1 MEMIK
6 KLIYLL
12 LLLTVFDVAYCQ
24 DLDEEIGE
32 GTTFE
37 YNKHYPRVNVVPYD
51 NDRAA
56 KALKYKESSAYKS
69 LNGSWAFVLKK
80 GEVLGRQ
87 DVNIDSMNIGAWSAI
102 NVPGRWETNGNKVK
116 ALPLKN
122 MLSVQS
128 VENPVGLYFKEIE
141 IGEEWKN
148 QICYLYIGA
157 ARGAYTVWINGKY
170 VGYSEDSKTPSEF
183 DITPYLVWDKKGLK
197 KNNILIQLQ
206 SVSNGSLLE
215 SKIPLSLTGIER
227 DVALYAKPICNISDY
242 SVECDYIQATG
253 AGKIEMTVSL
263 ENHKKKGEYYVE
275 VMVLNDKGKEV
286 DRMGKWAEFEKRF
299 ATDVNFARTLPKV
312 EPWDEYNPNLYTII
326 IRLKNKNM
334 ETEEMMAAKVGFRNI
349 DYSKGILVIN
359 GNKVK
364 IRGVVYSDYTAMV
377 GGFSEKNMRAELQM
391 MKDNNINAVRIV
403 YFPVHPIFY
412 DLCDEYGIYVFNEAN
427 IQPYHFDRT
436 LSTNK
441 DYSSAF
447 IGRVR
452 NMYERDKNHPSI
464 VAWSLGDANENGICF
479 EDAYVFLRQKDK
491 VRPIVFNGT
500 ETGTNTDFVFT
511 KYKTMDDMFAFIQK
525 RQLQSLI
532 MSEYGSTQG
541 NSFGGKTQEMWK
553 QIRQNDILQGGFIA
567 YWNDMEIYD
576 ANKGEDVKIQ
586 GIIDSKGVAK
596 PYLSEIK
603 KLHGFI
609 EIEYVDKRK
618 GRFKVKNNHEY
629 KTLKDFRMEYMIYSN
644 LKPTVVSGDIPLTT
658 KSGESTDFELQ
669 IPQLKAYAGEEYFI
683 RFSLKERNNTKV
695 RKRGYEYDF
704 VEFGLTMP
712 TFRKQELKPYEKT
725 ELQMQEQN
733 AVEKVDAI
741 EVEEL
746 NIKNINNILQV
757 FNEGMSFEFDI
768 NTGEIISLKY
778 DGRNVFESSPKMNFG
793 KRYTPNEIANKNLS
807 PHWENIG
814 LNNLTRVLQG
824 VTYKQN
830 DKYTV
835 NIDVV
840 TGYQNYQGV
849 KLFDVMQT
857 IVVYCTGDVLIDN
870 EVVVTDLVRNIPRV
884 GMAFELSKAFS
895 DVQWFGYD
903 SETYTDRKRGG
914 KMGTYKA
921 KLSDMVDLYEPKQS
935 SGNRTDT
942 RWMSVGGENIGIFFD
957 AIDSTFDFSISLDD
971 KANNS
976 GNYIVNFDYKNVGVG
991 NGEAL
996 PIDDDMLLKD
1006 RKYNFKVRFV
1016 AYENKNHSPFDFR
1029 MIKLPVI
1036 ESNILSMPLISKDL
1050 KRFDSPM
1057 TITLSSVD
1065 NAEIRY
1071 TLDGSEPTETS
1082 LLYKKPF
1089 VIDKSTEVK
1098 ARSFKKGYTPSLVA
1112 KEQFNYNFIESIN
1125 YENKPNTPYNKNM
1138 EKILFDGEFGVT
1150 DDLEKGWLGFSGSDF
1165 VAVVKLMRPIDLKN
1179 VAVAFAH
1186 TPENWVFAPKNV
1198 EIFVSA
1204 DSITYSEPYTIP
1216 TVFKS
1221 EDEAQNVSQL
1231 VHSLIPINHSGVK
1244 YIKIVAHSIKKIP
1257 MWHEAKG
1264 LRPWIMIDEIQIIE
1278 NNK

>member
-1 MEMIK
+1 MIK
-6 KLIYLL
+6 KLIYLV

-128 VENPVGLYFKEIE
+128 MENPVGLYFKEIE

-197 KNNILIQLQ
+197 KNNVLIQLQ

-242 SVECDYIQATG
+242 SIECDYIQATG

-312 EPWDEYNPNLYTII
+312 EPWDEYNPTLYTII

-567 YWNDMEIYD
+567 YWNDMEVYD
-576 ANKGEDVKIQ
+576 ANNGEDVKIQ

-603 KLHGFI
+603 KLYGFI

-725 ELQMQEQN
+725 ELQIQEQN

-914 KMGTYKA
+914 KMGTHKA

-1057 TITLSSVD
+1057 TITLSSVE

-1082 LLYKKPF
+1082 VLYKKPF

>member
-1 MEMIK
+1 MIK
-6 KLIYLL
+6 KLIYLV

-37 YNKHYPRVNVVPYD
+37 YNKHYPRVNVVSYD

-116 ALPLKN
+116 VLPLKN

-128 VENPVGLYFKEIE
+128 VENPIGLYFKEIE

-197 KNNILIQLQ
+197 KNNVLIQLQ

-242 SVECDYIQATG
+242 SIECDYIQATG

-567 YWNDMEIYD
+567 YWNDMEVYD
-576 ANKGEDVKIQ
+576 ANNGEDVKIQ

-603 KLHGFI
+603 KLYGFI

-914 KMGTYKA
+914 KMGTHKA

-1057 TITLSSVD
+1057 TITLSSVE

-1082 LLYKKPF
+1082 VLYKKPF

>member
-1 MEMIK
+1 MIK
-6 KLIYLL
+6 KLIYLV

-37 YNKHYPRVNVVPYD
+37 YNKHYPRVNVVSYD

-128 VENPVGLYFKEIE
+128 VENPIGLYFKEIE

-197 KNNILIQLQ
+197 KNNVLIQLQ

-242 SVECDYIQATG
+242 SIECDYIQATG

-312 EPWDEYNPNLYTII
+312 EPWDEYNPTLYTII

-567 YWNDMEIYD
+567 YWNDMEVYD

-603 KLHGFI
+603 KLYGFI

-725 ELQMQEQN
+725 ELQIQEQN

-914 KMGTYKA
+914 KMGTHKA

-1057 TITLSSVD
+1057 TITLSSVE

-1082 LLYKKPF
+1082 VLYKKPF

>member
-1 MEMIK
+1 MIK

-128 VENPVGLYFKEIE
+128 VENPIGLYFKEIE

-197 KNNILIQLQ
+197 KNNVLIQLQ

-242 SVECDYIQATG
+242 SIECDYIQATG

-567 YWNDMEIYD
+567 YWNDMEVYD
-576 ANKGEDVKIQ
+576 ANNGEDVKIQ

-603 KLHGFI
+603 KLYGFI

-725 ELQMQEQN
+725 ELQIQEQN

-914 KMGTYKA
+914 KMGTHKA

-1057 TITLSSVD
+1057 TITLSSVE

-1082 LLYKKPF
+1082 VLYKKPF

>member
-1 MEMIK
+1 MIK

-128 VENPVGLYFKEIE
+128 VENPIGLYFKEIE

-197 KNNILIQLQ
+197 KNNVLIQLQ

-242 SVECDYIQATG
+242 SIECDYIQATG
-253 AGKIEMTVSL
+253 AGKIKMTVSL

-364 IRGVVYSDYTAMV
+364 VRGVVYSDYTAMV

-567 YWNDMEIYD
+567 YWNDMEVYD

-603 KLHGFI
+603 KLYGFI

-870 EVVVTDLVRNIPRV
+870 EVVVTDIVRNIPRV

-903 SETYTDRKRGG
+903 SETYTDRKCGG
-914 KMGTYKA
+914 KMGTHKA

-1057 TITLSSVD
+1057 TITLSSVE

-1082 LLYKKPF
+1082 VLYKKPF

>member
-1 MEMIK
+1 MIK

-128 VENPVGLYFKEIE
+128 MENPVGLYFKEIE

-197 KNNILIQLQ
+197 KNNVLIQLQ

-242 SVECDYIQATG
+242 SIECDYIQATG

-567 YWNDMEIYD
+567 YWNDMEVYD
-576 ANKGEDVKIQ
+576 ANNGEDVKIQ

-603 KLHGFI
+603 KLYGFI

-725 ELQMQEQN
+725 ELQIQEQN

-914 KMGTYKA
+914 KMGTHKA

-1057 TITLSSVD
+1057 TITLSSVE

-1082 LLYKKPF
+1082 VLYKKPF

>member
-1 MEMIK
+1 MIK
-6 KLIYLL
+6 KLIYLV

-37 YNKHYPRVNVVPYD
+37 YNKHYPRVNVVSYD

-116 ALPLKN
+116 VLPLKN

-128 VENPVGLYFKEIE
+128 VENPIGLYFKEIE

-197 KNNILIQLQ
+197 KNNVLIQLQ

-242 SVECDYIQATG
+242 SIECDYIQATG

-312 EPWDEYNPNLYTII
+312 EPWDEYNPTLYTII

-567 YWNDMEIYD
+567 YWNDMEVYD

-603 KLHGFI
+603 KLYGFI

-725 ELQMQEQN
+725 ELQIQEQN

-914 KMGTYKA
+914 KMGTHKA

-1057 TITLSSVD
+1057 TITLSSVE

-1082 LLYKKPF
+1082 VLYKKPF

>member
-1 MEMIK
+1 MIK
-6 KLIYLL
+6 KLIYLV

-197 KNNILIQLQ
+197 KNNVLIQLQ

-242 SVECDYIQATG
+242 SIECDYIQATG

-312 EPWDEYNPNLYTII
+312 EPWDEYNPTLYTII

-603 KLHGFI
+603 KLYGFI

-830 DKYTV
+830 DEYTV

-914 KMGTYKA
+914 KMGTHKA

-1057 TITLSSVD
+1057 TITLSSVE

-1082 LLYKKPF
+1082 VLYKKPF

>member
-1 MEMIK
+1 MIK

-12 LLLTVFDVAYCQ
+12 LLLSVFNVAYCQ

-32 GTTFE
+32 GVTFE
-37 YNKHYPRVNVVPYD
+37 DNKHYPRVNVVPYD
-51 NDRAA
+51 NDKAA
-56 KALKYKESSAYKS
+56 KSLKYKESSAYKS
-69 LNGSWAFVLKK
+69 LNGSWQFALKI
-80 GEVLGRQ
+80 GEVIGRQ
-87 DVNIDSMNIGAWSAI
+87 DVNIDSLNVASWSSL
-102 NVPGRWETNGNKVK
+102 NVPGCWQTNGKQIK

-141 IGEEWKN
+141 IDEEWKE

-157 ARGAYTVWINGKY
+157 ARGAYTVWVNGKY

-183 DITPYLVWDKKGLK
+183 DITPYLVWDKKGVK

-206 SVSNGSLLE
+206 SVSSGTLLE

-227 DVALYAKPICNISDY
+227 EVALYAKPICNVSDY
-242 SVECDYIQATG
+242 SIQCDYIQSTG

-299 ATDVNFARTLPKV
+299 ATDVNFTRTFAKV
-312 EPWDEYNPNLYTII
+312 EPWDEYNPNLYTVI
-326 IRLKNKNM
+326 IRLKNKDM
-334 ETEEMMAAKVGFRNI
+334 AIEEMMATKVGFRNI
-349 DYSKGILVIN
+349 DYSKGILTIN
-359 GNKVK
+359 GHKVK
-364 IRGVVYSDYTAMV
+364 IRGVVYSDYTTMM
-377 GGFSEKNMRAELQM
+377 GGFSEKKMREELQM
-391 MKDNNINAVRIV
+391 MKDNNINAVRV
-403 YFPVHPIFY
+403 AYFPAHPAFY

-447 IGRVR
+447 VSRVR
-452 NMYERDKNHPSI
+452 NVYERDKNHPSVI
-464 VAWSLGDANENGICF
+464 AWSLGDANENGICF

-511 KYKTMDDMFAFIQK
+511 KHKTINDIYAFLQK

-541 NSFGGKTQEMWK
+541 NSFGGSTNEMWK
-553 QIRQNDILQGGFIA
+553 LIGQNEMLQGGFIA
-567 YWNDMEIYD
+567 FWNDMEIYD
-576 ANKGEDVKIQ
+576 SQRGEDVKIY
-586 GIIDSKGVAK
+586 GIVDSKGVTK
-596 PYLSEIK
+596 PYLPEIK

-609 EIEYVDKRK
+609 EVEYVDKRK
-618 GRFKVKNNHEY
+618 GRFKVKNNHDY
-629 KTLKDFRMEYMIYSN
+629 KSLKDFRMEYMIFSN
-644 LKPTVVSGDIPLTT
+644 LKPAVVSGDIPLTT
-658 KSGESTDFELQ
+658 KVGESTDFELQ

-683 RFSLKERNNTKV
+683 RFSLKERNNTKT

-704 VEFGLTMP
+704 VEFSIDMP

-733 AVEKVDAI
+733 VAERVEAI

-757 FNEGMSFEFDI
+757 FNEGMEFEFDI
-768 NTGEIISLKY
+768 STGQIKSLKY
-778 DGRNVFESSPKMNFG
+778 DGKNVFVSSPKMNFG
-793 KRYTPNEIANKNLS
+793 KRYTNNEIANKNLS
-807 PHWENIG
+807 AHWENIG

-840 TGYQNYQGV
+840 VSYQNYQGI

-857 IVVYCTGDVLIDN
+857 IVVYCTGDVLIENNVIVADI
-870 EVVVTDLVRNIPRV
+870 VRNIPRV
-884 GMAFELSKAFS
+884 GMAFEVSDIFS

-903 SETYTDRKRGG
+903 CETYIDRKKGA

-921 KLSDMVDLYEPKQS
+921 KLSDMLCPYEQKQS

-942 RWMSVGGENIGIFFD
+942 RWMSVGGENVGIFFD
-957 AIDSTFDFSISLDD
+957 AIDSIFDFSIELDD
-971 KANNS
+971 NNNKS
-976 GNYIVNFDYKNVGVG
+976 NSYIVNFDYKNVGVG

-996 PIDDDMLLKD
+996 PIDEEMLLKD

-1057 TITLSSVD
+1057 TITLSSVE

-1082 LLYKKPF
+1082 TLYKKPF

-1112 KEQFNYNFIESIN
+1112 KELFSYNFIESIT

-1138 EKILFDGEFGVT
+1138 EKVLFDGEFGTT
-1150 DDLEKGWLGFSGSDF
+1150 DDLERGWLGFSGSDF
-1165 VAVVKLMRPIDLKN
+1165 VVVVKLLRPIDLKN

-1186 TPENWVFAPKNV
+1186 VPENWVFAPKNV
-1198 EIFVSA
+1198 EVLVSS
-1204 DSITYSEPYTIP
+1204 DSVNYSEPYTIP
-1216 TVFKS
+1216 NIFKS

-1231 VHSLIPINHSGVK
+1231 VHSLIPINHDGVK

-1264 LRPWIMIDEIQIIE
+1264 LRPWIMIDEIQIME

>member
-1 MEMIK
+1 MIK

-116 ALPLKN
+116 VLPLKN

-128 VENPVGLYFKEIE
+128 VENPIGLYFKEIE

-197 KNNILIQLQ
+197 KNNVLIQLQ

-242 SVECDYIQATG
+242 SIECDYIQATG

-312 EPWDEYNPNLYTII
+312 EPWDEYNPTLYTII

-567 YWNDMEIYD
+567 YWNDMEVYD
-576 ANKGEDVKIQ
+576 ANNGEDVKIQ

-603 KLHGFI
+603 KLYGFI

-725 ELQMQEQN
+725 ELQIQEQN

-914 KMGTYKA
+914 KMGTHKA

-1057 TITLSSVD
+1057 TITLSSVE

-1082 LLYKKPF
+1082 VLYKKPF

>member
-1 MEMIK
+1 MIK
-6 KLIYLL
+6 KLIYLV

-37 YNKHYPRVNVVPYD
+37 YNKHYPRVNVVSYD

-116 ALPLKN
+116 VLPLKN

-128 VENPVGLYFKEIE
+128 VENPIGLYFKEIE

-197 KNNILIQLQ
+197 KNNVLIQLQ

-242 SVECDYIQATG
+242 SIECDYIQATG

-567 YWNDMEIYD
+567 YWNDMEVYD
-576 ANKGEDVKIQ
+576 ANNGEDVKIQ

-603 KLHGFI
+603 KLYGFI

-725 ELQMQEQN
+725 ELQIQEQN

-914 KMGTYKA
+914 KMGTHKA

-1057 TITLSSVD
+1057 TITLSSVE

-1082 LLYKKPF
+1082 VLYKKPF

>member
-1 MEMIK
+1 MIK
-6 KLIYLL
+6 KLIYLV

-37 YNKHYPRVNVVPYD
+37 YNKHYPRVNVVSYD

-128 VENPVGLYFKEIE
+128 MENPVGLYFKEIE

-197 KNNILIQLQ
+197 KNNVLIQLQ

-242 SVECDYIQATG
+242 SIECDYIQATG

-312 EPWDEYNPNLYTII
+312 EPWDEYNPTLYTII

-567 YWNDMEIYD
+567 YWNDMEVYD

-603 KLHGFI
+603 KLYGFI

-914 KMGTYKA
+914 KMGTHKA

-1057 TITLSSVD
+1057 TITLSSVE

-1082 LLYKKPF
+1082 VLYKKPF

>member
-1 MEMIK
+1 MIK

-37 YNKHYPRVNVVPYD
+37 YNKHYPRVNVVSYD

-116 ALPLKN
+116 VLPLKN

-128 VENPVGLYFKEIE
+128 MENPVGLYFKEIE

-197 KNNILIQLQ
+197 KNNVLIQLQ

-242 SVECDYIQATG
+242 SIECDYIQATG

-567 YWNDMEIYD
+567 YWNDMEVYD
-576 ANKGEDVKIQ
+576 ANNGEDVKIQ

-603 KLHGFI
+603 KLYGFI

-793 KRYTPNEIANKNLS
+793 KRYTLNEIANKNLS

-914 KMGTYKA
+914 KMGTHKA

-1057 TITLSSVD
+1057 TITLSSVE

-1082 LLYKKPF
+1082 VLYKKPF

>member
-1 MEMIK
+1 MIK

-102 NVPGRWETNGNKVK
+102 NVPGRWETNGNKIK

-183 DITPYLVWDKKGLK
+183 DITPYLIWDKKGLK
-197 KNNILIQLQ
+197 KNNVLIQLQ

-242 SVECDYIQATG
+242 SIECDYIQATG

-299 ATDVNFARTLPKV
+299 ATDVNFARTLAKV

-567 YWNDMEIYD
+567 YWNDMEVYD

-725 ELQMQEQN
+725 ELQMQQQN

-757 FNEGMSFEFDI
+757 FNEGMVFEFDI

-778 DGRNVFESSPKMNFG
+778 DGRNVFDSSPKMNFG

-870 EVVVTDLVRNIPRV
+870 EVVVTDVVRNIPRV
-884 GMAFELSKAFS
+884 GMAFELSKVFS

-914 KMGTYKA
+914 KMGTHKA

-1036 ESNILSMPLISKDL
+1036 ESNVLSMPLISKDL

-1057 TITLSSVD
+1057 TITLSSVE

-1082 LLYKKPF
+1082 VLYKKPF

-1204 DSITYSEPYTIP
+1204 DSVTYSEPYTIP
-1216 TVFKS
+1216 AVFKS